1 MLPKPFVEPL
11 RDAYS
16 CHKSCHAHAPASMTL
31 DLVLALAL
39 FAVSITLQA
48 GPNNMLLM
56 ISGLNFG
63 LTGSLP
69 IIAGFTTGFAGMLLL
84 SSLGIAGLFALYPP
98 LYTVLKA
105 LSVVYLLYIAWRVAS
120 ASPRGVAAVPP
131 RAFTFADGFTAQT
144 TGPQG
149 WMFAISMVTAYAMP
163 GSLAAS
169 VAIVVAVCSLAR
181 LIGASAW
188 VLVGSVLRTVLKNPV
203 VVRAFNIAMA
213 CVMVLSLSPVIAD
226 LAGYG
231 SLREA
236 CRAVPIVGMLCGGSA
251 G

>member
-1 MLPKPFVEPL
+1 
-11 RDAYS
+11 
-16 CHKSCHAHAPASMTL
+16 MTF

-63 LTGSLP
+63 LAGSLP

-84 SSLGIAGLFALYPP
+84 SSLGIAALFALHPP
-98 LYTVLKA
+98 LHTVLKA
-105 LSVVYLLYIAWRVAS
+105 LSVAYLLYIAWRVAS
-120 ASPRGVAAVPP
+120 ARPRGEGEMPA

-149 WMFAISMVTAYAMP
+149 WMFAISMVTAYSIP

-169 VAIVVAVCSLAR
+169 VAVVVAVCTAAR

-188 VLVGSVLRTVLKNPV
+188 VVVGSALRTVLKNPV
-203 VVRAFNIAMA
+203 VVRAFNITMA

-226 LAGYG
+226 LAGYR
-231 SLREA
+231 SLGEA
-236 CRAVPIVGMLCGGSA
+236 CQALPFGHVVCGATGR
-251 G
+251 